1 MADWPDDP
9 PTTPGSVAVTSW
21 RGFSLVELMIALA
34 VGSVILGGLVTVYG
48 QSRRLAGQVE
58 SVAEL
63 SDTSRFALSYI
74 AADLRQAGFYGLVG
88 PAELIDGTAGPET
101 PVSIPVSG
109 DCGRNWST
117 SLHLPVEGLNN
128 RYSLDC
134 RPYRGSARAGSDVLV
149 IRRAASRTSEP
160 ESGRLQVHSGPGYG
174 SLNDAGVVPG
184 IEPVETRDLIVTAY
198 YVSSAS
204 SIGRKT
210 AGLRRKILRAGPR
223 IADEEII
230 PGVEDIQVQFGVVV
244 ETAELSGQ
252 DSAIAWVNPES
263 PTLSA
268 DDSTVVAVRLW
279 LLLSS
284 DDVPLEY
291 HARIGAYADQ
301 AAPPAD
307 NRRRTLVTRTFSI
320 RNGDPG

>member
-1 MADWPDDP
+1 M
-9 PTTPGSVAVTSW
+9 TSW

-34 VGSVILGGLVTVYG
+34 VGSVILGGLVAIHG

-88 PAELIDGTAGPET
+88 AAELIDGSAGPEA

-109 DCGRNWST
+109 DCGRNWSI
-117 SLHLPVEGLNN
+117 SLHLAVEGLNN
-128 RYSLDC
+128 RYNLDC
-134 RPYRGSARAGSDVLV
+134 RPYRGSARAGSDVLI
-149 IRRAASRTSEP
+149 IRRAAGRTSDP

-174 SLNDAGVVPG
+174 SLNHTGFVPA
-184 IEPVETRDLIVTAY
+184 IELVETRDLIVTAY
-198 YVSSAS
+198 YVSPAS
-204 SIGRKT
+204 SAGNGT

-230 PGVEDIQVQFGVVV
+230 PGVEDIQVRFGVVV
-244 ETAELSGQ
+244 ETAELSGEN
-252 DSAIAWVNPES
+252 SAITWVNPES
-263 PTLSA
+263 PTLTA
-268 DDSTVVAVRLW
+268 DGSTVVSVRLW
-279 LLLSS
+279 LLMSGE
-284 DDVPLEY
+284 DVPLEY
-291 HARIGAYADQ
+291 HPPIGAYADQ

-307 NRRRTLVTRTFSI
+307 DRRRMLVTRTFSI
-320 RNGDPG
+320 RNGGPG